1 MTMLQLTFVKPGNFE
16 WRDVPAP
23 KIENARQA
31 IVRPLAVARC
41 DLDFYIAT
49 GFAPYPGPFAFGHE
63 AVAEVVEVGDS
74 ANVKP
79 GDRVVVPF
87 QISCGT
93 CTPCRRG
100 FTNSCSSVPMRSA
113 YGLKPTCGHE
123 WGGALSDLM
132 LIPFADHMLVKAPAN
147 LDPISIASAADNIPD
162 GWRAVAGPLKQ
173 FPGANVLIVGG
184 AAQSVGLYAAG
195 SAVALKAGR
204 VLYLDDDPGRR
215 KAAAAMGA
223 TAEPLNLGER
233 TAKPKGAATGSPLAK
248 LSSASE
254 QFEVTVDASGD
265 PAALNFAVASTA
277 PNGICTSV
285 AIYFSETT
293 PMPLLRMYGKG
304 ITFHTGRVQ
313 ARPPLPDVLHACAAG
328 HFHPEHVTA
337 RVVPFAE
344 AADAMTDPAAKI
356 VFAP

>member
-1 MTMLQLTFVKPGNFE
+1 MRQLTFMKPGTFE

-23 KIENARQA
+23 KIENGRQA

-63 AVAEVVEVGDS
+63 AVAEVVDAGDA
-74 ANVKP
+74 ANVRP

-87 QISCGT
+87 QISCGI
-93 CTPCRRG
+93 CVACKRG
-100 FTNSCSSVPMRSA
+100 FTNSCTSVPMRSA

-123 WGGALSDLM
+123 WGGALGDLM
-132 LIPFADHMLVKAPAN
+132 LVPFADHMLVKTPPN
-147 LDPISIASAADNIPD
+147 LDPVSIASAADNIPD
-162 GWRAVAGPLKQ
+162 GWRAVAGPLEQ
-173 FPGANVLIVGG
+173 FPGANVLVVGG

-195 SAVALKAGR
+195 AAVALKAGR
-204 VLYLDDDPGRR
+204 VLYLDDDAGRR

-223 TAEPLNLGER
+223 TAEPLILVER
-233 TAKPKGAATGSPLAK
+233 TAKPKPAGTGSPLAK
-248 LSSASE
+248 LASASE
-254 QFEVTVDASGD
+254 QFEITVDASGD
-265 PAALNFAVASTA
+265 PAALNFVVASTA

-285 AIYFSETT
+285 AIYFGETT

-304 ITFHTGRVQ
+304 IVFHTGRVQ
-313 ARPPLPDVLHACAAG
+313 SRPNLPGVLQACADG

-337 RVVPFAE
+337 RVVPFSDAAE
-344 AADAMTDPAAKI
+344 AMTDPAAKI
-356 VFAP
+356 VFVPN